1 MMKEKRGQISMPPT
15 ANPAQFRGILDT
27 PLYKPD
33 LHLEVTSRLAQLI
46 ATSEPGS
53 RLPTEQVLCER
64 LGVGRSTV
72 REAIRSLAFI
82 GAVEVRQGSGTYV
95 AQPGSAVLGKL
106 IGLAMM
112 IHRCKV
118 HEVIEARRVLEVGAV
133 RLAALRHD
141 DSDRQELEAVMRRMA
156 DAVADP
162 AEAARY
168 DVEYHIR
175 LARASHNAVLEHLL
189 HGMRLLLEVWIS
201 RAVNRSDVVASI
213 VGEHNAVLEAVFRRD
228 AEQAGQLMDEHL
240 ARAAERLFR
249 VIGYDQSTAD
259 YVFTLFPVQRPAEA
273 GAPVA
278 SSDQP

>member
-1 MMKEKRGQISMPPT
+1 MAPT
-15 ANPAQFRGILDT
+15 ADPAQLRGILDT
-27 PLYKPD
+27 RLYKPD

-46 ATSEPGS
+46 AASEPGA

-141 DSDRQELEAVMRRMA
+141 DSDRKELEAVMRRMA
-156 DAVADP
+156 DAVNDP
-162 AEAARY
+162 AEAARH

-175 LARASHNAVLEHLL
+175 LAQASHNAVLEHLL
-189 HGMRLLLEVWIS
+189 NGMRVLLEVWIG
-201 RAVNRSDVVASI
+201 RAVNRPDVVASI
-213 VGEHNAVLEAVFRRD
+213 VGEHNAVLEAIFRRK
-228 AEQAGQLMDEHL
+228 AEEAARLMDEHL

-259 YVFTLFPVQRPAEA
+259 YVFTLFPLQRPTEA
-273 GAPVA
+273 AAPA
-278 SSDQP
+278 TGPSQPGPRSAAFREG